1 MGKPTRH
8 HMQAE
13 VHMTVDQVPRYA
25 VTIDGETVSIGTAN
39 ELSIALDVL
48 QGRRDRE
55 VLEQLAPHLAEIT
68 STPAGF
74 LAVLK
79 SLAPADQI
87 FVIEALGPSLAGIL
101 REARHLRDLLATT
114 AEVDVERRLL
124 ETLGAAGLRAVILTA
139 EELGEVLEWTYGQCE
154 RELLDLLGSDYLR
167 SMARSGYELA
177 CVLNA
182 VDPAAQD
189 RLLEQFGRDRV
200 VALIHDGCDL
210 AYLLRALPP
219 AESGRLLDHFSREQ
233 LVEIIGNASDWKYVT
248 QRLEPAEVEQLL
260 RKLEVIPHAA

>member
-1 MGKPTRH
+1 
-8 HMQAE
+8 
-13 VHMTVDQVPRYA
+13 MTVGQVPRYA
-25 VTIDGETVSIGTAN
+25 VTVDGETVSIGTAN

-79 SLAPADQI
+79 SLAPEDQI
-87 FVIEALGPSLAGIL
+87 FMIETLGPRLAGIL
-101 REARHLRDLLATT
+101 REARHLRDLLATM
-114 AEVDVERRLL
+114 AQVEVEKRLL
-124 ETLGAAGLRAVILTA
+124 ETLGAEGLRAVILTA
-139 EELGEVLEWTYGQCE
+139 EELGEVLEWTYGQCDQE
-154 RELLDLLGSDYLR
+154 VLDLLGIDHLR
-167 SMARSGYELA
+167 RMARSGYELA

-182 VDPAAQD
+182 VDPEAQD
-189 RLLEQFGRDRV
+189 RLLEQFGWDRV
-200 VALIHDGCDL
+200 VALVHDGCDL

-260 RKLEVIPHAA
+260 RKLEVMPHAA